1 MTRLHTVAVVVP
13 ARDEEDLL
21 PLSLDG
27 LRVAAAELALVRP
40 DVACEVIVVAD
51 VCTDATAGIAAA
63 HGAVVVT
70 SSHGRVGAARA
81 LGVRTALAGRDPAVT
96 WVANT
101 DADTVVPAHWL
112 VRQVELAEAGHDLV
126 TGTVE
131 PGFADEDPVLLARWH
146 ARHVLA
152 DDHPYIH
159 AANLGIRGS
168 AYELVGG
175 FEHVA
180 THEDL
185 LLVTRAAEAGITVS
199 ATDAIRVRTSSR
211 LVARAPDGFAGYL
224 RELAPPTGHATYGT
238 TSAPE
243 VRDHG

>member
-1 MTRLHTVAVVVP
+1 MTRLTGVAVVVP

-21 PLSLDG
+21 PLCLDSV
-27 LRVAAAELALVRP
+27 RVAAAELALVRP
-40 DVACEVIVVAD
+40 DVACEVIVVLD
-51 VCTDATAGIAAA
+51 VCTDATEEVATA
-63 HGAVVVT
+63 HGAVVVD
-70 SSHGRVGAARA
+70 SPHGRVGAARA
-81 LGVRTALAGRDPAVT
+81 LGVRTALECRDPAST
-96 WVANT
+96 WVVNT
-101 DADTVVPAHWL
+101 DADTMVPAHWL

-168 AYELVGG
+168 VYERLGG

-185 LLVTRAAEAGITVS
+185 RLVTRATDAGIVVT

-211 LVARAPDGFAGYL
+211 LVARAPGGFATYL
-224 RELAPPTGHATYGT
+224 SELAPPA
-238 TSAPE
+238 
-243 VRDHG
+243 

>member
-1 MTRLHTVAVVVP
+1 MTRLHSVAVVIP

-21 PLSLDG
+21 PLCLDSV
-27 LRVAAAELALVRP
+27 RVAEAELALARP
-40 DVACEVIVVAD
+40 DVACEVIVVLD
-51 VCTDATAGIAAA
+51 LCTDATAEVATAR
-63 HGAVVVT
+63 GARVV
-70 SSHGRVGAARA
+70 SSPHGRVGAARA
-81 LGVRTALAGRDPAVT
+81 LGVRTVLAGLDPSGL

-112 VRQVELAEAGHDLV
+112 VRQAELAEAGHDLV

-131 PGFADEDPVLLARWH
+131 PRFADEDPDLLARWH

-152 DDHPYIH
+152 DGHPYIH

-168 AYELVGG
+168 VYERLGG

-180 THEDL
+180 THEDRR
-185 LLVTRAAEAGITVS
+185 LVTRAAEAGIVVT

-211 LVARAPDGFAGYL
+211 LVARAPDGFASYL
-224 RELAPPTGHATYGT
+224 RKLAPPA
-238 TSAPE
+238 
-243 VRDHG
+243 

>member
-1 MTRLHTVAVVVP
+1 MRRLDRIAVVVP
-13 ARDEEDLL
+13 ARDEEELL
-21 PLSLDG
+21 PLCLDSV
-27 LRVAAAELALVRP
+27 RVAEAALARVRP
-40 DVACEVIVVAD
+40 AVACEVIVVLD
-51 VCTDATAGIAAA
+51 LCTDATAAVARS
-63 HGAVVVT
+63 HGATVVD
-70 SSHGRVGAARA
+70 SLHGRVGAARA
-81 LGVRTALAGRDPAVT
+81 LGVRTALEGRDPAAT

-131 PGFADEDPVLLARWH
+131 PGFGDEDPVLLARWH

-168 AYELVGG
+168 VYDRLGG
-175 FEHVA
+175 FEPVA

-185 LLVTRAAEAGITVS
+185 RLVTRAAGAGIVVT
-199 ATDAIRVRTSSR
+199 ATDAIRVRTSGR
-211 LVARAPDGFAGYL
+211 LAARAPDGFASYL
-224 RELAPPTGHATYGT
+224 RGLGSPA
-238 TSAPE
+238 
-243 VRDHG
+243 